1 MNHTRSSIGLWAFIW
16 GGYSEA
22 PVPHEKAVETVA
34 GMGFDGVEVAAYEPY
49 FTRNSSRNRR
59 ALRKLYDDNGMDRS
73 GLTAPFPSAA
83 RSGRL
88 EYMDAVKGNLDI
100 CADVGIPILR
110 VDTAEAPL
118 IESDSSDFRNAFST
132 AAANWNAAAEEC
144 AHAGVKL
151 VWEFDPGF
159 LFNKPSEIVA
169 MVDEVNHPN
178 FTLLFDTS
186 HAHMCA
192 AVGARQLG
200 TKETLNGGVVDF
212 LKLCRGKIGHV
223 HLVDSDGTLH
233 DGETSTHAP
242 FGAGVL
248 DFDAVMPALMAAGYE
263 DKWWVMDLC
272 FWPRAL
278 DVTAENKRFLDD
290 LIVRFGR

>member
-1 MNHTRSSIGLWAFIW
+1 MGRKRSSIGLWAFIW

-22 PVPHEKAVETVA
+22 PIPHEKAVETVA
-34 GMGFDGVEVAAYEPY
+34 GMGFDGIEVVAYEPY
-49 FTRNSSRNRR
+49 FTHNSSRNRR
-59 ALRKLYDDNGMDRS
+59 AMRKLYDDNGMDRS
-73 GLTAPFPSAA
+73 GLTAPFPSAV
-83 RSGRL
+83 RSGEI
-88 EYMDAVKGNLDI
+88 EYLDAVKANLDI
-100 CADVGIPILR
+100 CVDVGIPILR
-110 VDTAEAPL
+110 VDTAEPPL
-118 IESDSSDFRNAFST
+118 IESGAADFDRAFST
-132 AAANWNAAAEEC
+132 AASNWNAAAEEC

-159 LFNKPSEIVA
+159 LFNKPSEIVS
-169 MVDEVNHPN
+169 MVDTVSHPN

-192 AVGARQLG
+192 SVAARQIG
-200 TKETLNGGVVDF
+200 EKETLPGGVVEMINI
-212 LKLCRGKIGHV
+212 CRGKIGHV

-242 FGAGVL
+242 YGAGVL
-248 DFDAVMPALMAAGYE
+248 DFDAILPALNAAGYS
-263 DKWWVMDLC
+263 DDWWVMDLC

-290 LIVRFGR
+290 LIERYGR